1 MAFGIDDAITAVAD
15 LGKSIVNAVAPD
27 QVPII
32 QAKCDAAV
40 KQLQATQ
47 AVMLAEAQS
56 SDPYTSRARPSFMYV
71 VYILILWAIP
81 MSFIFAFA
89 PETAAKITEGFRLWL
104 AAIPQSLV
112 NLFETVMLG
121 YTGGRTAEKIAQ
133 HGANAWAKRNSQ

>member
-15 LGKSIVNAVAPD
+15 LGKTIVNAVSPD

-32 QAKCDAAV
+32 QAQCDAVV
-40 KQLQATQ
+40 KKLQASQ

-56 SDPYTSRARPSFMYV
+56 SDPWTSRARPSFLWV
-71 VYILILWAIP
+71 VYLLLVWSLP

-89 PETAAKITEGFRLWL
+89 PETAGKITAGFGQWL

-112 NLFETVMLG
+112 NLFETVMIG
-121 YTGGRTAEKIAQ
+121 YTGGRTVEKVVQ
-133 HGANAWAKRNSQ
+133 HGANAWSGRK